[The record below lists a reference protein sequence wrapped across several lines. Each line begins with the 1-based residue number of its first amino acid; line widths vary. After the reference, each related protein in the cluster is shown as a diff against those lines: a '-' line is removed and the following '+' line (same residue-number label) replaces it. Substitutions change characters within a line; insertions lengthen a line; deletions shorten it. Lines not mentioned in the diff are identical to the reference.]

1 MFGCCVLKIAAD
13 VNTLTHINPN
23 MASLSGLLHP
33 LPPSFAL
40 MSVPPLPSRLATFSW
55 SSLLVLVGCLVPL
68 PQPALAQSQTQAQS
82 CPCSCAQPSLGLI
95 GPDGLC
101 QCSCASVPIPGISE
115 ETLAGPPK
123 PPKAGGP
130 EPTWNVEPGFDGGF
144 DDGFG
149 DGFGGPFWG
158 GWW

>member
-1 MFGCCVLKIAAD
+1 
-13 VNTLTHINPN
+13 
-23 MASLSGLLHP
+23 
-33 LPPSFAL
+33 
-40 MSVPPLPSRLATFSW
+40 MSVPPLPSRLAILSLY
-55 SSLLVLVGCLVPL
+55 SLLGLVGCLLPL
-68 PQPALAQSQTQAQS
+68 SQPALAQS

-130 EPTWNVEPGFDGGF
+130 EPTWNVEPGFD
-144 DDGFG
+144 DGFG
-149 DGFGGPFWG
+149 DGFGGPFGG

>member
-1 MFGCCVLKIAAD
+1 
-13 VNTLTHINPN
+13 
-23 MASLSGLLHP
+23 
-33 LPPSFAL
+33 
-40 MSVPPLPSRLATFSW
+40 MSVPPLTSRLATFSW
-55 SSLLVLVGCLVPL
+55 SSLSSGSLLGLVGCLLPL
-68 PQPALAQSQTQAQS
+68 PQPALAQSQSQS
-82 CPCSCAQPSLGLI
+82 QSQTCPCSCAQPSLGLI

-149 DGFGGPFWG
+149 DGFGGPFGG
-158 GWW
+158 GW

>member
-1 MFGCCVLKIAAD
+1 MF
-13 VNTLTHINPN
+13 
-23 MASLSGLLHP
+23 AS
-33 LPPSFAL
+33 
-40 MSVPPLPSRLATFSW
+40 PLPSRLTTCSW
-55 SSLLVLVGCLVPL
+55 GSLLGLVGCLLPL
-68 PQPALAQSQTQAQS
+68 PQPALAQLQNQA
-82 CPCSCAQPSLGLI
+82 CPCSCTQPSLGLI

-101 QCSCASVPIPGISE
+101 QCPCASVPIPGINE

-130 EPTWNVEPGFDGGF
+130 QPAWTVEPGFYGDFGDGF
-144 DDGFG
+144 D

>member
-1 MFGCCVLKIAAD
+1 
-13 VNTLTHINPN
+13 
-23 MASLSGLLHP
+23 
-33 LPPSFAL
+33 
-40 MSVPPLPSRLATFSW
+40 MSVPPLPSRLAVLSW
-55 SSLLVLVGCLVPL
+55 YSLLGLVGCLLPL
-68 PQPALAQSQTQAQS
+68 PQPALAQSQAQAQS

>member
-1 MFGCCVLKIAAD
+1 
-13 VNTLTHINPN
+13 
-23 MASLSGLLHP
+23 
-33 LPPSFAL
+33 
-40 MSVPPLPSRLATFSW
+40 MSVPPLPSRLASFSW
-55 SSLLVLVGCLVPL
+55 SSLLVLVGCLLPL
-68 PQPALAQSQTQAQS
+68 PQPAFAQAQSQSQS

-130 EPTWNVEPGFDGGF
+130 EPTWNVEPGFDDGF

-149 DGFGGPFWG
+149 DGFGGPFG
-158 GWW
+158 SGWW

>member
-1 MFGCCVLKIAAD
+1 MR
-13 VNTLTHINPN
+13 
-23 MASLSGLLHP
+23 
-33 LPPSFAL
+33 
-40 MSVPPLPSRLATFSW
+40 PSRPPPQAVYKTYIDVVHIAKDETSQLFSLF
-55 SSLLVLVGCLVPL
+55 SQDDAS
-68 PQPALAQSQTQAQS
+68 QSQSQAQS

-130 EPTWNVEPGFDGGF
+130 EPTWNVEPGFD
-144 DDGFG
+144 DGFG

>member
-1 MFGCCVLKIAAD
+1 MVC
-13 VNTLTHINPN
+13 
-23 MASLSGLLHP
+23 LLP
-33 LPPSFAL
+33 LL
-40 MSVPPLPSRLATFSW
+40 
-55 SSLLVLVGCLVPL
+55 
-68 PQPALAQSQTQAQS
+68 QPALAQSQAQS
-82 CPCSCAQPSLGLI
+82 QSCSCSCAQPSLGLI

-101 QCSCASVPIPGISE
+101 QCPCASVPIPGISE

-130 EPTWNVEPGFDGGF
+130 EPTWNVEPGFD
-144 DDGFG
+144 DGFG

>member
-1 MFGCCVLKIAAD
+1 
-13 VNTLTHINPN
+13 
-23 MASLSGLLHP
+23 
-33 LPPSFAL
+33 
-40 MSVPPLPSRLATFSW
+40 MSVPPLPSRLVTFSW
-55 SSLLVLVGCLVPL
+55 SGLYWGSLLVLVGCLLPL
-68 PQPALAQSQTQAQS
+68 PQPAVAQSQSQAQT

-130 EPTWNVEPGFDGGF
+130 EPTWNVEPGFD
-144 DDGFG
+144 DGFG